1 MVKGIFRKFTVF
13 LLVTIL
19 VVALNGMTFA
29 DGTDVGKHWAKNEIE
44 YLVSKKIMSGYNDGT
59 FKPDKEITRAEF
71 IKTINNVFGYTE
83 KAQISFSDVK
93 KSDWYYEDIQKGVAA
108 GYIGGYSDGTMKPN
122 KAISRQE
129 AAKIIAVTYNLDK
142 QNSTSANEFKDLD
155 KIEDWAKNY
164 IGIMKDNGF
173 MSGYG
178 DGNFGSKKNIARG
191 EVAKI
196 LYTASGEIV
205 NTSVEYKKD
214 VDGNMIVNVSGAE
227 IRNMTVKG
235 DLYLAEGIGD
245 GDVILSG
252 VTVKGN
258 VYVRGG
264 GENSI
269 KIVNSKI
276 NNVVVNKKSGNVR
289 VVLRE
294 NSQVSN
300 MNLDQ
305 NGALV
310 VESGAKVENLKVNG
324 ESKIEVQKGGQIK
337 ELEVSAKNVEIKSE
351 GTIEK
356 LVAKE
361 EVKVN
366 DKVVEKNK
374 EVKVKDGKV
383 EIKGE
388 EIKKETVQTPT
399 TSSTGGG
406 GGSSTGGSTGG
417 GDTPIPSIVDK
428 KSLNSKIAEAEKLR
442 NIDYTEESWTNLQ
455 NVLNSAKEVAGK
467 TDATQAEVDSALNN
481 LVNAINGLVKA
492 TEVKAVLEF
501 TPDEILNE
509 GFKLGKAKVY
519 VIGISNADKYSI
531 KYSVKDDKGNVEY
544 VKTKIA
550 KIGEEN
556 PDLIQIAEDTKIEIF
571 IYDFNNKEISSLSGD
586 KIKVVVK

>member
-1 MVKGIFRKFTVF
+1 MLNKVFRKFTIF

-19 VVALNGMTFA
+19 VIALNGMTFA
-29 DGTDVGKHWAKNEIE
+29 EGMDVEKHWAKNEIE

-93 KSDWYYEDIQKGVAA
+93 ESDWYYEDIQKGVAA
-108 GYIGGYSDGTMKPN
+108 GYIGGYSDETMKPN

-129 AAKIIAVTYNLDK
+129 AAKIIAVAYNLDK
-142 QNSTSANEFKDLD
+142 QNSTSAGEFKDLD
-155 KIEDWAKNY
+155 KIEEWAKSY
-164 IGIMKDNGF
+164 VGIMKDSGF
-173 MSGYG
+173 MSGYV
-178 DGNFGSKKNIARG
+178 DGTFGPKKNITRG

-205 NTSVEYKKD
+205 NTSGEYKKD

-227 IRNMTVKG
+227 LKNMTVKG

-245 GDVILSG
+245 GDVILDG

-269 KIVNSKI
+269 KVVNSKM
-276 NNVVVNKKSGNVR
+276 NNMVVNKKSGNVR

-294 NSQVSN
+294 NSQVAS

-305 NGALV
+305 NGVLV
-310 VESGAKVENLKVNG
+310 VESGAKIENLKANG
-324 ESKIEVQKGGQIK
+324 ESKIEVQKGAQIK
-337 ELEVSAKNVEIKSE
+337 ELEVSSKNVQIKSE

-383 EIKGE
+383 EKKSE
-388 EIKKETVQTPT
+388 ETKKETGQTPT
-399 TSSTGGG
+399 TPSTGGG
-406 GGSSTGGSTGG
+406 GGSTGGDTGG
-417 GDTPIPSIVDK
+417 GEEKPVDKPAIEAKFHESPVLKNFGKVSIVSIK
-428 KSLNSKIAEAEKLR
+428 GV
-442 NIDYTEESWTNLQ
+442 Q
-455 NVLNSAKEVAGK
+455 NVDNFTITFKYSDGVEEDTVGPAKVVGGETTEIYYNGK
-467 TDATQAEVDSALNN
+467 TPVT
-481 LVNAINGLVKA
+481 INVYDKDGKLLYTFANV
-492 TEVKAVLEF
+492 
-501 TPDEILNE
+501 ILQ
-509 GFKLGKAKVY
+509 K
-519 VIGISNADKYSI
+519 
-531 KYSVKDDKGNVEY
+531 
-544 VKTKIA
+544 
-550 KIGEEN
+550 
-556 PDLIQIAEDTKIEIF
+556 
-571 IYDFNNKEISSLSGD
+571 
-586 KIKVVVK
+586 